1 MEKSK
6 MKTVQIIG
14 GITAFILIV
23 VLPAVLGIMKFF
35 DYKKKKETAV
45 KEQKLIY
52 ETLSSRMLKELGLVK
67 DNSKYYISNIDE
79 KLSKKEMTVKELS
92 KINIEMQELLRNK
105 ELLMKN
111 KKIIEETQKLYQ
123 RLKNFSFKEHI
134 LLKKEEFENFDN
146 YLYQVEKISES
157 LKEYYENG
165 EIFDFEDRKSRF
177 DTEYKKW
184 TGEETIVYE
193 EFLEKAFSVFRER
206 QNTSLKEMCTLWSK
220 NEPYLKKEEDSRNWN
235 IVFKEKTFIFRPND
249 DAINIPEEK
258 IHSFLCEKN

>member
-1 MEKSK
+1 MAKSK
-6 MKTVQIIG
+6 METVKIIG

-23 VLPAVLGIMKFF
+23 VLPAVLGIMKFS
-35 DYKKKKETAV
+35 DYKKKKETVV

-52 ETLSSRMLKELGLVK
+52 ETLSSRMLKELGFVK

-79 KLSKKEMTVKELS
+79 KLSKKEMTAKELS

-111 KKIIEETQKLYQ
+111 KKFIEEAQKLYQ

-157 LKEYYENG
+157 LNVYYENG

-193 EFLEKAFSVFRER
+193 EFLEKAFSVFREK

-249 DAINIPEEK
+249 DAINIPEGK

>member
-1 MEKSK
+1 MAKSK
-6 MKTVQIIG
+6 MKTVKIIG

-23 VLPAVLGIMKFF
+23 VLPAVLGIMKFS

-111 KKIIEETQKLYQ
+111 KKIIEEAQKLYQ

-193 EFLEKAFSVFRER
+193 EFLEKAFSVFREK

>member
-1 MEKSK
+1 MAKSK
-6 MKTVQIIG
+6 MKTVKIIG

-23 VLPAVLGIMKFF
+23 VLPAVLGIMKFS

-111 KKIIEETQKLYQ
+111 KKIIEEAQKLYQ

-157 LKEYYENG
+157 LKEYHENG

-184 TGEETIVYE
+184 TGEQSIVYE
-193 EFLEKAFSVFRER
+193 EFLEKAFSVFREK
-206 QNTSLKEMCTLWSK
+206 QNTSLKEMCTLWNK

-249 DAINIPEEK
+249 DAINIPEGK

>member
-1 MEKSK
+1 MAKSK
-6 MKTVQIIG
+6 MKTVKIIG

-23 VLPAVLGIMKFF
+23 VLPAVLGIMKFS

-193 EFLEKAFSVFRER
+193 EFLEKAFSVFREK

>member
-1 MEKSK
+1 MAKSK
-6 MKTVQIIG
+6 MKTVKIIG

-23 VLPAVLGIMKFF
+23 VLPAVLGIMKFS

-52 ETLSSRMLKELGLVK
+52 ETLSSRMLKELGFVK

-165 EIFDFEDRKSRF
+165 EIFDFEDKKSRF
-177 DTEYKKW
+177 DTECKKW

-193 EFLEKAFSVFRER
+193 EFLEKAFSVFREK

>member
-1 MEKSK
+1 MAKSK
-6 MKTVQIIG
+6 MKTVKIIG

-23 VLPAVLGIMKFF
+23 VLPAVLGIMKFS

-52 ETLSSRMLKELGLVK
+52 ETLSSRMLKELGFVK

-165 EIFDFEDRKSRF
+165 EIFDFEDKKSRF

-193 EFLEKAFSVFRER
+193 EFLEKAFSVFREK

>member
-1 MEKSK
+1 MAKSK
-6 MKTVQIIG
+6 MKTVKIIG

-23 VLPAVLGIMKFF
+23 VLPAVLGIMKFS

-52 ETLSSRMLKELGLVK
+52 ETLSSRMLKELGFVK

-193 EFLEKAFSVFRER
+193 EFLEKAFSVFREK

>member
-1 MEKSK
+1 MAKSK
-6 MKTVQIIG
+6 MKTVKIIG

-23 VLPAVLGIMKFF
+23 VLPAVLGIMKFS

-52 ETLSSRMLKELGLVK
+52 ETLSSRMLKELGFVK

-79 KLSKKEMTVKELS
+79 KLSKKEMTAKELS

-111 KKIIEETQKLYQ
+111 KKIIEEAQKLYQ

-193 EFLEKAFSVFRER
+193 EFLEKAFSDFREK

-249 DAINIPEEK
+249 DAINISEEK

>member
-1 MEKSK
+1 MAKSK
-6 MKTVQIIG
+6 MKTVKIIG

-23 VLPAVLGIMKFF
+23 VLPAVLGIMKFS

-52 ETLSSRMLKELGLVK
+52 ETLSSRMLKELGFVK

-79 KLSKKEMTVKELS
+79 KLSKKEMTGKELS

-193 EFLEKAFSVFRER
+193 EFLEKAFSVFREK

>member
-1 MEKSK
+1 MAKSK
-6 MKTVQIIG
+6 METVKIIG

-23 VLPAVLGIMKFF
+23 VLPAVLGIMKFS
-35 DYKKKKETAV
+35 DYKKKKETVV

-52 ETLSSRMLKELGLVK
+52 ETLSSRMLKELGFVK

-79 KLSKKEMTVKELS
+79 KLSKKEMTAKELS

-111 KKIIEETQKLYQ
+111 KKFIEEAQKLYQ

-193 EFLEKAFSVFRER
+193 EFLEKAFSVFREK

-249 DAINIPEEK
+249 DAINIPEGK

>member
-1 MEKSK
+1 MAKSK
-6 MKTVQIIG
+6 MKTVKIIG

-23 VLPAVLGIMKFF
+23 VLPAVLGIMKFL

-111 KKIIEETQKLYQ
+111 KKIIEEAQKLYQ
-123 RLKNFSFKEHI
+123 RLKNFSFKENI

-146 YLYQVEKISES
+146 YLYEVEKNLEL
-157 LKEYYENG
+157 LKEYFENG
-165 EIFDFEDRKSRF
+165 EIFDFGDRKSSL

-184 TGEETIVYE
+184 TGEQSIVYE
-193 EFLEKAFSVFRER
+193 EFLEKAFSIFREK
-206 QNTSLKEMCTLWSK
+206 QNTSLKEMCILWNK

-235 IVFKEKTFIFRPND
+235 IVFKEKTFIFRPNE
-249 DAINIPEEK
+249 DARNIPEEK

>member
-1 MEKSK
+1 MAKSK
-6 MKTVQIIG
+6 METVKIIG

-23 VLPAVLGIMKFF
+23 VLPAVLGIMKFS
-35 DYKKKKETAV
+35 DYKKKKETVV

-52 ETLSSRMLKELGLVK
+52 ETLSSRMLKELGFVK

>member
-1 MEKSK
+1 MTKSK
-6 MKTVQIIG
+6 MKTVKIIG

-23 VLPAVLGIMKFF
+23 VLPAVLGIMKFS

-79 KLSKKEMTVKELS
+79 KLSGKEMTVKELS

-111 KKIIEETQKLYQ
+111 KKFIEEAQKLYQ

-193 EFLEKAFSVFRER
+193 EFLEKAFSVFREK

-220 NEPYLKKEEDSRNWN
+220 NEP
-235 IVFKEKTFIFRPND
+235 
-249 DAINIPEEK
+249 
-258 IHSFLCEKN
+258 

>member
-1 MEKSK
+1 
-6 MKTVQIIG
+6 
-14 GITAFILIV
+14 
-23 VLPAVLGIMKFF
+23 
-35 DYKKKKETAV
+35 
-45 KEQKLIY
+45 
-52 ETLSSRMLKELGLVK
+52 MLKELGFVK

-79 KLSKKEMTVKELS
+79 KLSEKEMTVKELS

-184 TGEETIVYE
+184 TGEDFVSVEDMIKNSDE
-193 EFLEKAFSVFRER
+193 ILEKINFRNR
-206 QNTSLKEMCTLWSK
+206 TQLCKFWQNEVPSETEGKNREKILK
-220 NEPYLKKEEDSRNWN
+220 
-235 IVFKEKTFIFRPND
+235 FKERKFIYTPIVETSTLTND
-249 DAINIPEEK
+249 ELKN
-258 IHSFLCEKN
+258 FLCKN

>member
-1 MEKSK
+1 MTKSK
-6 MKTVQIIG
+6 MKTVKIIG

-23 VLPAVLGIMKFF
+23 VLPAVLGIMKFS

-79 KLSKKEMTVKELS
+79 KLSGKEMTVKELS

-111 KKIIEETQKLYQ
+111 KKFIEEAQKLYQ

-193 EFLEKAFSVFRER
+193 EFLEKAFSVFREK

-249 DAINIPEEK
+249 DVINIPEEK

>member
-1 MEKSK
+1 MAKSK
-6 MKTVQIIG
+6 MKTVKIIG

-23 VLPAVLGIMKFF
+23 VLPAVLGIMKFS

-52 ETLSSRMLKELGLVK
+52 ETLSSRMLKELGFVK

-111 KKIIEETQKLYQ
+111 KKNIEETQKLYQ

-193 EFLEKAFSVFRER
+193 EFLEKAFSVFREK

-220 NEPYLKKEEDSRNWN
+220 NEPYLKKEEGSRNWN

-249 DAINIPEEK
+249 DAINIPEGK

>member
-1 MEKSK
+1 
-6 MKTVQIIG
+6 
-14 GITAFILIV
+14 
-23 VLPAVLGIMKFF
+23 
-35 DYKKKKETAV
+35 
-45 KEQKLIY
+45 
-52 ETLSSRMLKELGLVK
+52 MLKELGFVK

-79 KLSKKEMTVKELS
+79 KLSEKEMTVKELS

-111 KKIIEETQKLYQ
+111 KKFIEEAQKLYQ
-123 RLKNFSFKEHI
+123 RLKNFSLKEHI

-193 EFLEKAFSVFRER
+193 EFLEKAFSVFREK